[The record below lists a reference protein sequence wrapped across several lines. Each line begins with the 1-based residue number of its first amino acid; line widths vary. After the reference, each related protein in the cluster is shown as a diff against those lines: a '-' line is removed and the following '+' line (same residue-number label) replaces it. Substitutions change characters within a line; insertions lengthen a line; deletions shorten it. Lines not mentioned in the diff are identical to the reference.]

1 MRNNRNTF
9 FYSLSSKSRKLILI
23 TSLLVFFLILVL
35 SRFDTSNLSN
45 SIRAS
50 SSELSFDLSSI
61 IASPVKLMIAGY
73 NKIID
78 ISRVYQENEEL
89 RELQL
94 SESISFQE
102 IIEMK
107 LKIEEYE
114 RLLNTF
120 NDNEFNFKTARV
132 ISKVSNNYLNSITVT
147 SGQINGIKPGMPIL
161 GLKGL
166 VGFVD
171 QVRKNTSIA
180 ILLSNISSRI
190 PVSVS
195 NNSYQAIM
203 IGQGFKN
210 PKIVFAKDR
219 DSISVG
225 DTISTS
231 GRGGIFPPFIL
242 IGEVSS
248 ITNDEIEVKLFE
260 DIENLKK
267 KLGIK
272 QWLVFGGSWGSTL
285 SLAYS
290 QTYPDSVSEMVLR
303 GIFMLREKELK
314 WFYQYGASNVFP
326 EAWQY
331 FLEPIDEEDRHNLI
345 SAYHKI
351 FLGDDEE
358 KKLNA
363 AIAWSKWEGSTSS
376 LSYRPEMAES
386 FSEPKFALAFAL
398 IENHYF
404 VNKGFLEEE
413 NQLIEKGI
421 DIIRSIPTVIVQ
433 GRYDMVCP
441 ITTAWELSQ
450 NWPEAELIIA
460 PSSGHTAFEKEIT
473 HELINATNKFG
484 SNND

>member
-1 MRNNRNTF
+1 M
-9 FYSLSSKSRKLILI
+9 K
-23 TSLLVFFLILVL
+23 
-35 SRFDTSNLSN
+35 D
-45 SIRAS
+45 
-50 SSELSFDLSSI
+50 
-61 IASPVKLMIAGY
+61 
-73 NKIID
+73 
-78 ISRVYQENEEL
+78 
-89 RELQL
+89 QL
-94 SESISFQE
+94 SLYPPIEPYDSGFLEADNHQVYYEQCGNPDGKPAVFLHGGPGGGGSKIVRQFFNPE
-102 IIEMK
+102 AYRII
-107 LKIEEYE
+107 IFDQ
-114 RLLNTF
+114 RGCG
-120 NDNEFNFKTARV
+120 R
-132 ISKVSNNYLNSITVT
+132 SKPHGCLE
-147 SGQINGIKPGMPIL
+147 
-161 GLKGL
+161 
-166 VGFVD
+166 
-171 QVRKNTSIA
+171 KNTTWD
-180 ILLSNISSRI
+180 L
-190 PVSVS
+190 V
-195 NNSYQAIM
+195 
-203 IGQGFKN
+203 
-210 PKIVFAKDR
+210 
-219 DSISVG
+219 
-225 DTISTS
+225 
-231 GRGGIFPPFIL
+231 
-242 IGEVSS
+242 
-248 ITNDEIEVKLFE
+248 E

-272 QWLVFGGSWGSTL
+272 KKWLVFGGSWGSTL

-314 WFYQYGASNVFP
+314 WFYQYGASNIFP

-441 ITTAWELSQ
+441 MTTAWELSQ